1 MSSLHDVQLWRLLY
15 WCLLWSHTLWL
26 FCEHAYRF
34 TEHKCFLL
42 LSLTS
47 VLFTTIL
54 SFNICLWGATIVHD
68 KTPTFTFLLH
78 NWIIKLCLKIKNKS
92 CPDKELVSVPRELLM
107 LIHLKKNKIRQKK
120 SRLLEASLVR
130 KRMASL
136 KIGKTSWLFER
147 PLNLLNMILVHEF
160 LIFYIDSFSN
170 CCNLKTVFIFEEK
183 PKES

>member
-107 LIHLKKNKIRQKK
+107 LIHWLKKIK
-120 SRLLEASLVR
+120 
-130 KRMASL
+130 
-136 KIGKTSWLFER
+136 
-147 PLNLLNMILVHEF
+147 
-160 LIFYIDSFSN
+160 LIHNSFSSKTKKF
-170 CCNLKTVFIFEEK
+170 NLEQGKEQSGWILNFRFSTAPAWRNYQQIFDIQHV
-183 PKES
+183 